1 MSAPVFLHH
10 ESSLRHDPG
19 PHPERAERIVAIDRE
34 LEARGGL
41 GWERRSSQPAEREAL
56 LAVHPLEHIRF
67 IRELS
72 EMGGGAIDLDTAV
85 SEGSYEAALHGAGGA
100 CDAVDAVLGGARSA
114 FSAHRPPGHHA
125 EAARAMGFC
134 LFNSVAVGARWA
146 LDRRGCERV
155 LIVDWDVHHGNGT
168 NDIFHATD
176 EVLFVSIHESPL
188 YPGTGPA
195 SDAGSGV
202 GTGYTV
208 NLPVAAGSGDDVWV
222 SLVAHVVAPLARAYA
237 PDLVLVSAGYDAHAD
252 DQLAGC
258 RVSDAGFAA
267 MAAWARAIAAEADAP
282 LAAILEGGYELGALS
297 RGVAETMG
305 ALGASDAPEP
315 PAVEPHPVAA
325 AALERLAAG
334 RWGEALRSAR
344 GVG

>member
-1 MSAPVFLHH
+1 M
-10 ESSLRHDPG
+10 G
-19 PHPERAERIVAIDRE
+19 PHPERPERIVAIERE
-34 LEARGGL
+34 LDAHEWL

-100 CDAVDAVLGGARSA
+100 CQAVDAVLDGARSA

-125 EAARAMGFC
+125 EPARAMGFC

-146 LDRRGCERV
+146 LDRRSVSRV
-155 LIVDWDVHHGNGT
+155 LVLDWDVHHGNGT

-195 SDAGSGV
+195 GDVGSGS
-202 GTGYTV
+202 GEGYTV
-208 NLPVAAGSGDDVWV
+208 NLPVSAGSGDEVFV
-222 SLVAHVVAPLARAYA
+222 SLVAHV
-237 PDLVLVSAGYDAHAD
+237 AG
-252 DQLAGC
+252 
-258 RVSDAGFAA
+258 
-267 MAAWARAIAAEADAP
+267 P
-282 LAAILEGGYELGALS
+282 
-297 RGVAETMG
+297 
-305 ALGASDAPEP
+305 
-315 PAVEPHPVAA
+315 
-325 AALERLAAG
+325 
-334 RWGEALRSAR
+334 
-344 GVG
+344 